1 MYRLKKNIFI
11 SGTAFFKGD
20 VAEIDNISAA
30 ELLRKGVIDKVEPVS
45 EVSIKPK
52 RKRRKAD

>member
-11 SGTAFFKGD
+11 SGKAYKIDD
-20 VAEIDNISAA
+20 VVELDNITISELSARGII
-30 ELLRKGVIDKVEPVS
+30 EKVEPVS

-52 RKRRKAD
+52 RIRKEK